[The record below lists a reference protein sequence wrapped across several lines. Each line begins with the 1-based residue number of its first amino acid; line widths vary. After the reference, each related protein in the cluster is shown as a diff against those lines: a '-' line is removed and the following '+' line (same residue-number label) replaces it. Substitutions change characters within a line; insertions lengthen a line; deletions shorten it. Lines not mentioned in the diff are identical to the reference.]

1 MVRLQ
6 YIQDRAKGKIEG
18 WQGRMVS
25 MAGRRELVR
34 SVITSQLVYL
44 MTVIKSPKKFIKE
57 IDKLRRRFLWA
68 RDGDLTG
75 GKCKVAWPRVCQ
87 PTENGDLGIKD
98 LELFSRSLRLRWMW
112 LERSAHSC

>member
-1 MVRLQ
+1 
-6 YIQDRAKGKIEG
+6 
-18 WQGRMVS
+18 MVS
-25 MAGRRELVR
+25 VAGRRELVR

-44 MTVIKSPKKFIKE
+44 MTVIKPPKKFIKE

-98 LELFSRSLRLRWMW
+98 LELFSRSLKGSDGCGLPGIAGNGHGKICTF
-112 LERSAHSC
+112 LLTVKTCSS